1 MSTNANPIDAH
12 FVTRWTAFKALWLH
26 RSYWRLAEPRRV
38 MREFRDEQ
46 LAEMMPFFVVLGL
59 LAGGVL
65 FVLIPSVLPEQAASL
80 TSVIWSAWVATA
92 APMICAQTMAL
103 LVAPT
108 LALDLIHKHESGYFQ
123 TLNTAYGAPA
133 GLPCISWIVALSA
146 VCVVANYVLIMF
158 SIVIG
163 LGLALMLSVGD
174 VRATWDAVL
183 LAAPPIKWLRSG
195 VAAAILGAVCGLSVV
210 LHAWPGTQL
219 SNTKGENA
227 SHAHRLGLRVMLMCS
242 VVVALTGITIN
253 GVVGLFDRPL

>member
-1 MSTNANPIDAH
+1 MNPLDPTAH
-12 FVTRWTAFKALWLH
+12 LITRWQALRSLWLH

-46 LAEMMPFFVVLGL
+46 LAEMMPFFVVVGL

-80 TSVIWSAWVATA
+80 TSVIWPVWVATA

-123 TLNTAYGAPA
+123 TLNSAYGAPA

-146 VCVVANYVLIMF
+146 VCVVANYVLILF
-158 SIVIG
+158 SFLIG
-163 LGLALMLSVGD
+163 LGLALMFSVGD

-183 LAAPPIKWLRSG
+183 LAAPPIKWIRSG
-195 VAAAILGAVCGLSVV
+195 AAAALLGAVCGLSVV

-219 SNTKGENA
+219 SNAKGENA
-227 SHAHRLGLRVMLMCS
+227 SHAHRLGLRVMLVCS
-242 VVVALTGITIN
+242 IVVALTGIAIN
-253 GVVGLFDRPL
+253 GVVGLFDRSL

>member
-1 MSTNANPIDAH
+1 MSILAPDAAI
-12 FVTRWTAFKALWLH
+12 VTRWQALKSLWLH
-26 RSYWRLAEPRRV
+26 RSYWRLTEPRRV
-38 MREFRDEQ
+38 MQEFRDEQ
-46 LAEMMPFFVVLGL
+46 LTEMMPFFAVVGL

-80 TSVIWSAWVATA
+80 TAVIWPVWVATA

-123 TLNTAYGAPA
+123 TLNSAYGAPA

-146 VCVVANYVLIMF
+146 VCVVANYVLILF
-158 SIVIG
+158 SFFIG
-163 LGLALMLSVGD
+163 LGLALMFSVGD

-183 LAAPPIKWLRSG
+183 LAAPPIKWIRSG
-195 VAAAILGAVCGLSVV
+195 AAAALLGAVCGLSVV

-219 SNTKGENA
+219 SNAKGENA
-227 SHAHRLGLRVMLMCS
+227 SHAHRLGLRVMLVCS
-242 VVVALTGITIN
+242 IVVALTGIAIN

>member
-1 MSTNANPIDAH
+1 MSILAPTAAPL
-12 FVTRWTAFKALWLH
+12 VTRWEAIKTLWLH
-26 RSYWRLAEPRRV
+26 RSYWRLPEPLRL

-46 LAEMMPFFVVLGL
+46 LVEMMPFFVVVGL

-80 TSVIWSAWVATA
+80 TAVIWPVWVATA

-108 LALDLIHKHESGYFQ
+108 LALDLIHKHESGYFA
-123 TLNTAYGAPA
+123 TLNSVYGAPA
-133 GLPCISWIVALSA
+133 GYPCISWIVALSA
-146 VCVVANYVLIMF
+146 VCVVASYVLILF
-158 SIVIG
+158 SFLIG
-163 LGLALMLSVGD
+163 LGLALMFSVGD

-195 VAAAILGAVCGLSVV
+195 AAAAILGAVCGLSVV

-219 SNTKGENA
+219 SNAKGENA
-227 SHAHRLGLRVMLMCS
+227 SHAHRLGLRVMLVCS
-242 VVVALTGITIN
+242 IVVALTGIAIN
-253 GVVGLFDRPL
+253 GVVGLFDRQL

>member
-1 MSTNANPIDAH
+1 MSAHTSRAGTH
-12 FVTRWTAFKALWLH
+12 FVTRWAALKTLWLH

-46 LAEMMPFFVVLGL
+46 LSEMMPFFVVIGL

-80 TSVIWSAWVATA
+80 TSIVWPVWVATA

-123 TLNTAYGAPA
+123 TLNSAYGAPA
-133 GLPCISWIVALSA
+133 GYPCISWIVALSA
-146 VCVVANYVLIMF
+146 VCVVASYVLILF
-158 SIVIG
+158 SFLIG

-183 LAAPPIKWLRSG
+183 LAAPPIKWVRSG
-195 VAAAILGAVCGLSVV
+195 VAAAILGAVCGLSAV

-219 SNTKGENA
+219 SDSKGDSA

-242 VVVALTGITIN
+242 IVVALTGIVMN
-253 GVVGLFDRPL
+253 GVIGLFDRAL